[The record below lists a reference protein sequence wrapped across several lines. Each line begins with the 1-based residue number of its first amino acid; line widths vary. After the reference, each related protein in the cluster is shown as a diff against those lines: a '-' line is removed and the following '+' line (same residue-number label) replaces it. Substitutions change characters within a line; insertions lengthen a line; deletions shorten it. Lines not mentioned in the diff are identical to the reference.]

1 VTHVQRAEQRS
12 RAPRDPRRSKRILG
26 LVGAS
31 ALGTALVSVG
41 SSPHSA
47 ASPDDVPLTDQQRQV
62 IVNAFATAFVHDD
75 HPGIVASATPDII
88 WTIPG
93 ASVVSGQ
100 TNGIDGVIRLADVL
114 AQYDLHI
121 AVQGMTF
128 GMDTVAVKLHDSGEH
143 NGKTLDQDVVNVLTI
158 RDGKVA
164 SVSANLSNV
173 GAFDTYFS

>member
-1 VTHVQRAEQRS
+1 M
-12 RAPRDPRRSKRILG
+12 IG
-26 LVGAS
+26 
-31 ALGTALVSVG
+31 
-41 SSPHSA
+41 
-47 ASPDDVPLTDQQRQV
+47 
-62 IVNAFATAFVHDD
+62 
-75 HPGIVASATPDII
+75 
-88 WTIPG
+88 
-93 ASVVSGQ
+93 
-100 TNGIDGVIRLADVL
+100 LADVL

-128 GMDTVAVKLHDSGEH
+128 GTDTVAVKLHDSGQH